1 MLAGIRAYL
10 PLFLSLT
17 HLPDSLFFQSCL
29 LHEAGIIAS
38 SMLTSFQIHQQRRKG
53 LQSPLLDL
61 IPMLCQWEKS
71 QGRTLIGLTWVPYLR
86 TGQSPGH
93 SCVVGD
99 GWGSRIWPPFPELHN
114 RKKGWESPLMV
125 LDMQLPEKMKMRMR
139 KEKRKWEILSTRRS
153 ICGVTRESERENERF
168 YLEEKFKEMWL
179 DLQIINGHEF
189 SVTEKSISEGGALS
203 AQK

>member
-61 IPMLCQWEKS
+61 MPRLCRWEQS
-71 QGRTLIGLTWVPYLR
+71 QGRTLMGLTRVPCLR
-86 TGQSPGH
+86 TGRSPGH

-99 GWGSRIWPPFPELHN
+99 GGEVEFDHLFQNYITERRGESPPKWFWICSYQKKWKWEWE
-114 RKKGWESPLMV
+114 RKKENGKYCLLGEAYVEWEDSLR
-125 LDMQLPEKMKMRMR
+125 ER
-139 KEKRKWEILSTRRS
+139 TRDF
-153 ICGVTRESERENERF
+153 T
-168 YLEEKFKEMWL
+168 
-179 DLQIINGHEF
+179 
-189 SVTEKSISEGGALS
+189 
-203 AQK
+203 